1 MMSHKRYKDKVIV
14 MCGLVALIK
23 QKQIT
28 VDDLAFTY
36 ESLQKMRH
44 RGPDDQ
50 DIYYNSHAIL
60 GFNRLSIIDLKQ
72 GSQPF
77 HNDDFSCHLLF
88 NGEIYNYQELRGQLE
103 KLGFSFTTHCEA
115 EVILALYDLLGKDFI
130 TQLRGMFS
138 LVLYDELKG
147 ELLAV
152 RDRFG
157 IKPLY
162 YYEQDGV
169 LFLTSE
175 LKPFKRQ
182 ITPESSLDFVA
193 LQHYFT
199 FQYIPEPLTC
209 LKDVHTLEP
218 GTYLTYQVHK
228 GITIQTYNTIQ
239 LIPHN
244 QISSLHKEQ
253 LESVIK
259 ESVRAHLQS
268 DVEVGCF
275 LSGGVDSSIITA
287 CASKYHPSIKAF
299 TIGFHEAG
307 YSEIEAATK
316 TAESLKIPLYTRYI
330 KSDEFMNATKKV
342 IETLDSPIADPS
354 VTAIY
359 LVAQEA
365 RKHVK
370 VILSGEGADELFG
383 GYRIYREP
391 KSLEI
396 FNYLSPLCK
405 KSLLTLSQFIPSG
418 VKGKSF
424 IERGCTPL
432 KDRYVG
438 NAFVFNEAE
447 KERLLNFYDHQ
458 FTFKDI
464 TAPIFEE
471 NKHLDPVSQMQMI
484 DLKTWLRG
492 DILVKSDRLS
502 MAHALELRVPFLDQ
516 KVFQLARQLT
526 TSEKIGPS
534 QTKVLLREA
543 FKEMLPSHVFEA
555 HKKGYPVPLKI
566 WLKDELYDQAKTLIL
581 SPSCVH
587 LIDQKVALNYLDQHA
602 LGFQNHARKIWTLM
616 TFVMWYESFNI
627 E

>member
-1 MMSHKRYKDKVIV
+1 

-28 VDDLAFTY
+28 VNDLAFSY
-36 ESLQKMRH
+36 QALQKMKH

-50 DIYYNSHAIL
+50 DLYYKDHLIL

-72 GSQPF
+72 GVQPF
-77 HNDDFSCHLLF
+77 HRDDYNCHLVF
-88 NGEIYNYQELRGQLE
+88 NGEIYNYQELRNQLE
-103 KLGFSFTTHCEA
+103 KLGFSFDTQCEA
-115 EVILALYDLLGKDFI
+115 EVILCLYHLLGKEFI

-138 LVLYDELKG
+138 LVLYDERTE
-147 ELLAV
+147 ELIAV

-162 YYEQDGV
+162 YYVEDDV

-175 LKPFKRQ
+175 LKPFKQ
-182 ITPESSLDFVA
+182 STIPEASLDFIA

-209 LKDVHTLEP
+209 LKDVKVLEP
-218 GTYLTYQVHK
+218 GTYLTYQRNK
-228 GITIQTYNTIQ
+228 GIEIKAYNTIQ
-239 LIPHN
+239 LIPHH
-244 QISSLHKEQ
+244 QISSLHKHQ
-253 LESVIK
+253 LETVIK
-259 ESVRAHLQS
+259 ESVRGHLQS

-275 LSGGVDSSIITA
+275 LSGGVDSTIITA
-287 CASKYHPSIKAF
+287 CANQYHPKIKAF

-307 YSEIEAATK
+307 YSEIEAARE
-316 TAESLKIPLYTRYI
+316 TADFLNIPLYSRFITAQ
-330 KSDEFMNATKKV
+330 EFIEATKTV
-342 IETLDSPIADPS
+342 IDYLDSPVADPS

-365 RKHVK
+365 RKQVK

-391 KSLEI
+391 KSLEV
-396 FNYLSPLCK
+396 FNYLSPNTK
-405 KSLLTLSQFIPSG
+405 RSLLTLSHLIPTG

-424 IERGCTPL
+424 IERGCIPL

-438 NAFVFNEAE
+438 NAFVFNERE
-447 KERLLNFYDHQ
+447 KQQLLNFYDQ
-458 FTFKDI
+458 NFTFKDI
-464 TAPIFEE
+464 TAPLFEQIQD
-471 NKHLDPVSQMQMI
+471 LDPVSQMQMI
-484 DLKTWLRG
+484 DLHTWLRG

-516 KVFQLARQLT
+516 KVFQLAKQLT
-526 TSEKIGPS
+526 TNEKIGQN
-534 QTKVLLREA
+534 QTKVFLREA
-543 FKEMLPSHVFEA
+543 FKEMIPPHVYEA
-555 HKKGYPVPLKI
+555 NKKGYPVPLKT
-566 WLKDELYDQAKTLIL
+566 WLKNELYDEAKRLIL
-581 SPSCVH
+581 SPQCEH
-587 LIDQKVALNYLDQHA
+587 LINQKSALRYLDQHA
-602 LGFQNHARKIWTLM
+602 TGKHNHARKIWALM
-616 TFVMWYESFNI
+616 TFVMWYESWKI